1 MPRVYNKNSVNAPCK
16 NELTTS
22 QACRILR
29 RSTRWLQERKKEGMI
44 APIAKYG
51 NQLIYGLN
59 DVQNLKEKL
68 TTRF

>member
-1 MPRVYNKNSVNAPCK
+1 MKRVYNKNTENAPSK

-22 QACRILR
+22 QACRMLS
-29 RSTRWLQERKKEGMI
+29 RSTRWLQERKKEGLI

-51 NQLIYGLN
+51 NQLIYGLS
-59 DVQNLKEKL
+59 DVQNLKERL